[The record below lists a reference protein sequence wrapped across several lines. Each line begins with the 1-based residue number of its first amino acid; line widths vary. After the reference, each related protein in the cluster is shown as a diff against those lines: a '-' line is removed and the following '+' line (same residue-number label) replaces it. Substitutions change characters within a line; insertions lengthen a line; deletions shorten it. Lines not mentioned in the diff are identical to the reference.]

1 MKSSFNFFISF
12 LVAVIT
18 GGIFTLIITFSSMRI
33 FLILSILFLVT
44 LLLLFL
50 LLNTEKRKE
59 HTWSLTL
66 ITGISMLF
74 MLSII
79 EDSIIRWIFVIM
91 SSLLLAILFSSKENE
106 EIKLE
111 YARKPFRR
119 FVMMVWVFD
128 IYALFS
134 FLFAIGV
141 LFQSESPI
149 WLEIFLIPVAGI
161 IAGFIAGEIWKM
173 YIVAESKAFLFF
185 RILVALFMSEFFWS
199 LRLLPFGYMISALPI
214 TWMWYILQILIR
226 FHLQEQGIVWKKQ
239 IPFLVMSCIIFL
251 ILGIFFVRW
260 I

>member
-1 MKSSFNFFISF
+1 MSSSFNFFISF
-12 LVAVIT
+12 LVAVVT
-18 GGIFTLIITFSSMRI
+18 GGIFTLLLTFSSLRVFI
-33 FLILSILFLVT
+33 ILSILFLVT

-59 HTWSLTL
+59 HTLSLTL
-66 ITGISMLF
+66 TTGVSMLL

-79 EDSIIRWIFVIM
+79 DDSIIRWIFVSI
-91 SSLLLAILFSSKENE
+91 SALLLAVLFSAKEND

-128 IYALFS
+128 IFALFS

-141 LFQSESPI
+141 LFQSESPV
-149 WLEIFLIPVAGI
+149 WLEVFLIPIAGI

-173 YIVAESKAFLFF
+173 YIVAENKAFLLF
-185 RILVALFMSEFFWS
+185 RILVALFMAEFFWS
-199 LRLLPFGYMISALPI
+199 LRLLPFGYMVSSLPI
-214 TWMWYILQILIR
+214 TWVWYILQILIR
-226 FHLQEQGIVWKKQ
+226 FHFQKQGIVWKKQ
-239 IPFLVMSCIIFL
+239 IPFLAVSSFIFL
-251 ILGIFFVRW
+251 ILGVFFVRW